1 MVLPFLTE
9 SVILKNDLILYLYWI
24 VLSKVLA
31 ENGGITSPE
40 CLKRAFIIEPVK
52 PKAFPLCI
60 FVQY

>member
-1 MVLPFLTE
+1 MISSNTY
-9 SVILKNDLILYLYWI
+9 ICI

-52 PKAFPLCI
+52 PKAFPL
-60 FVQY
+60 